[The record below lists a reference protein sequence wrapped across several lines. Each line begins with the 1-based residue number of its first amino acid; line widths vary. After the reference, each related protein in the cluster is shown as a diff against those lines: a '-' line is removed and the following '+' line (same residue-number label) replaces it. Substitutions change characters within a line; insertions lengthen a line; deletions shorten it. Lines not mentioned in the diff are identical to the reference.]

1 MADDILFDH
10 CKITDLSSFECF
22 FSNIYI
28 IKAIG
33 IKLHHATS
41 SLYALWFALAVSF
54 LKDIEEYA
62 S

>member
-10 CKITDLSSFECF
+10 CKINDLSSFECF

-41 SLYALWFALAVSF
+41 SLYAL
-54 LKDIEEYA
+54 
-62 S
+62 